1 MLRFLLKK
9 HCSIHADIQ
18 MALLHV
24 PSMKALHTQNQILV
38 LPELLVVFNGS
49 LKKGDAAC
57 TLYKSLYS
65 EANWSHIL
73 GHIISLLDDIAM
85 YYVGLCLFSLTI
97 VRIVSNHK
105 DIGLLE
111 SPLKIQTSEP

>member
-1 MLRFLLKK
+1 MFF
-9 HCSIHADIQ
+9 AQ
-18 MALLHV
+18 EALQYSCRL
-24 PSMKALHTQNQILV
+24 S
-38 LPELLVVFNGS
+38 NGTAACES

-73 GHIISLLDDIAM
+73 GHIISLLDDLAM
-85 YYVGLCLFSLTI
+85 HYVGLCLFSLTI